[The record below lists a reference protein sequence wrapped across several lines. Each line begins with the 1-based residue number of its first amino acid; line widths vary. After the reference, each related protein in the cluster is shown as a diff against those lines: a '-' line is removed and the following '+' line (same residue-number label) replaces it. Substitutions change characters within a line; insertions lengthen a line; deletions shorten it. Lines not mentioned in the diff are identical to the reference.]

1 VAPAP
6 RERQRNREETIV
18 AKKYRLWLWAGDVAY
33 LLRWHAAY
41 WFCFT
46 RAVKSFQRERLG
58 RDVRTFLGG

>member
-1 VAPAP
+1 
-6 RERQRNREETIV
+6 V